1 MIVLSPLI
9 ILSVTEEEGRRQ
21 KAEGREKSIQNYFMA
36 VVLKEVKQGV
46 AILTLNREDK
56 INSINREMALL
67 LHQLIQECAQDENVK
82 SIYLTASGK
91 SFCAG
96 QDLAEASD
104 VSVMHKILPE
114 QLNPLVSLIRNL
126 RKPVVAAVKGVA
138 AGAGASLALCCDIV
152 VASSS
157 ASFIQAFSKI
167 GLIPDSGA
175 THILPRLIGWQ
186 KAAAFMMLADKV
198 SGEEA
203 ERIGMIYKV
212 FPDDVFDEES
222 FKVAIALA
230 QVPQKALSLTKQ
242 ALNRSV
248 RNTFDEQLKVEEELQ
263 LIAGKSQ
270 DFTDR
275 LAAFMQKKKV

>member
-1 MIVLSPLI
+1 MPVI
-9 ILSVTEEEGRRQ
+9 
-21 KAEGREKSIQNYFMA
+21 
-36 VVLKEVKQGV
+36 LKEIKQNV
-46 AILTLNREDK
+46 AIITLNREDK

-67 LHQLIQECAQDENVK
+67 LHQVLQECAQDDDVK
-82 SIYLTASGK
+82 SIYLTGSGK

-96 QDLAEASD
+96 QDLVEASD
-104 VSVMHKILPE
+104 VSMMDKILPE
-114 QLNPLVSLIRNL
+114 QLNPLVSLIRNS

-167 GLIPDSGA
+167 GLVPDSGA

-186 KAAAFMMLADKV
+186 KAAAYMMLAEKV

-203 ERIGMIYKV
+203 ERTGMIYKV
-212 FPDDVFDEES
+212 FPDESFDEES
-222 FKVAIALA
+222 FKIALALA
-230 QVPQKALSLTKQ
+230 QVPPKALALTKQ

-248 RNTFDEQLKVEEELQ
+248 RNSFDEQLKVEEELQ
-263 LIAGKSQ
+263 SIAGKSKE
-270 DFTDR
+270 FTER
-275 LAAFMQKKKV
+275 IAAFTQKKKV

>member
-1 MIVLSPLI
+1 M
-9 ILSVTEEEGRRQ
+9 
-21 KAEGREKSIQNYFMA
+21 SI
-36 VVLKEVKQGV
+36 VLKEIKQHV

-67 LHQLIQECAQDENVK
+67 LHQLIQECAQDDEVK
-82 SIYLTASGK
+82 SIYFTGKGK

-96 QDLAEASD
+96 QDLVEASD
-104 VSVMHKILPE
+104 ISMMDKILPE

-152 VASSS
+152 VASET

-167 GLIPDSGA
+167 GLVPDSGA

-186 KAAAFMMLADKV
+186 KASAYMMLAEKIT
-198 SGEEA
+198 GHEA
-203 ERIGMIYKV
+203 ERTGMIYKV

-222 FKVAIALA
+222 FKIAVALTQVSPKALA
-230 QVPQKALSLTKQ
+230 LTKQ

-263 LIAGKSQ
+263 SIAGKSKE
-270 DFTDR
+270 FADR
-275 LAAFMQKKKV
+275 LAAFTQKKKV

>member
-1 MIVLSPLI
+1 MPS
-9 ILSVTEEEGRRQ
+9 
-21 KAEGREKSIQNYFMA
+21 
-36 VVLKEVKQGV
+36 VLKEIKQGV
-46 AILTLNREDK
+46 AVVTLNREEK

-67 LHQLIQECAQDENVK
+67 LHQVLQECAQDNEVK

-96 QDLAEASD
+96 QDLNEASD
-104 VSVMHKILPE
+104 VSLMDKILPE

-126 RKPVVAAVKGVA
+126 KKPVVAAVKGVA

-152 VASSS
+152 VASTS

-175 THILPRLIGWQ
+175 THILPRLVGWQ
-186 KAAAFMMLADKV
+186 KATAFMMLADKI

-203 ERIGMIYKV
+203 ERRCMIYKV
-212 FPDDVFDEES
+212 FPDDIFDQES
-222 FKVAIALA
+222 FNIALA
-230 QVPQKALSLTKQ
+230 LTHVPPKALSLTKE

-248 RNTFDEQLKVEEELQ
+248 RNNFDEQLKVEEELQ
-263 LIAGKSQ
+263 SIAGKTR
-270 DFTDR
+270 DFTER
-275 LAAFMQKKKV
+275 LAAFTQKKKV